1 MLERKRKAKG
11 YSSVPGE
18 EDLELGESSGE
29 QETGVTGSRPETLEE
44 EVDNWDENAQDWDEE
59 EHEAVGGEDNT
70 KKAAQ
75 SSSQEDDAIDSKQ
88 RND

>member
-11 YSSVPGE
+11 YGAVPGE
-18 EDLELGESSGE
+18 EDVELGESSGE
-29 QETGVTGSRPETLEE
+29 QETGVTGNRPQTLEE

-59 EHEAVGGEDNT
+59 DGNEGEGEGKNVPSD
-70 KKAAQ
+70 
-75 SSSQEDDAIDSKQ
+75 SQEDGAAANNK